1 MKKMNLFT
9 TIAFAAALTSCC
21 GLFAACG
28 DEDTHTHT
36 FSTDWSKDASGHW
49 HVATCDDLKEG
60 DEGYKKDFA
69 AHVWGGDDEC
79 DVCKYVKPAATEIT
93 LNKTELAL
101 SIDKAED
108 TLEATLNGTG
118 TVTWSSSDNTVVQ
131 VGAATG
137 AVEALKPGTATI
149 TATITGTE
157 IKETC
162 AVTVA
167 NAYYIIG
174 GMDSKWNKA
183 GAFGGN
189 FAYFMP
195 TQTEGVYQTNSFE
208 LRRYGNF
215 QVAPVGDTTN
225 DWHTKAFNGDY
236 IKENDAVLSKNR
248 GGNIAVQKHGNYT
261 ITLDLR
267 GEKAV
272 VSGVCDE
279 EIDDGNVKDIYYI
292 IGTANTTSG
301 DKTANDVTA
310 VGNYVFTEN
319 SDGTYSLTV
328 ELARGKE
335 FKVAII
341 GLEYD
346 GSLAEWAVPRNLIGN
361 KNTAT
366 VDTDYKLTWTD
377 SDNICVGLSG
387 EYTFTLNPDGGE
399 HNILSYTFQKTDDT
413 ETTPAVLHY
422 FIKGSMDPGWNSPWD
437 DTRELKAVDG
447 QEGVYE
453 LTISLD
459 AGVSFG
465 FRSSLENE
473 DGTVQGE
480 QAGWFGYGAF
490 TLAGNTESIVQDGS
504 NYKAVSKGTYKFTL
518 NLSDP
523 ENKTLTVTFTA
534 DEGGTTIPEP
544 TPDAPEA

>member
-118 TVTWSSSDNTVVQ
+118 TVTWSSSDDTVVQ
-131 VGAATG
+131 VGATG
-137 AVEALKPGTATI
+137 AVEALRPGTATI

-225 DWHTKAFNGDY
+225 DWYKKAFNGDY

-346 GSLAEWAVPRNLIGN
+346 GSLAEWAVPRDLIGD

-366 VDTDYKLTWTD
+366 VDTKYKLTWTD

-387 EYTFTLNPDGGE
+387 RYTFTLDPDGGTR
-399 HNILSYTFQKTDDT
+399 NSLSYTFEKTDET
-413 ETTPAVLHY
+413 ETAPAVLHY
-422 FIKGSMDPGWNSPWD
+422 YIKGDALTADSGWNVGTVD
-437 DTRELKAVDG
+437 AYELKETAADS
-447 QEGVYE
+447 GVYTITIE
-453 LTISLD
+453 LKGT
-459 AGVSFG
+459 GG
-465 FRSSLENE
+465 FMFWASAEDK
-473 DGTVQGE
+473 DGTVTGV
-480 QAGWFGYGAF
+480 QADYFNG
-490 TLAGNTESIVQDGS
+490 GNTTLTAANDCVTVSGS
-504 NYKAVSKGTYKFTL
+504 NYAPAAAGWYTITL
-518 NLSDP
+518 NPKDR
-523 ENKTLTVTFTA
+523 TLNISYSATNPA
-534 DEGGTTIPEP
+534 E
-544 TPDAPEA
+544 

>member
-118 TVTWSSSDNTVVQ
+118 TVTWSSSDDTVVQ
-131 VGAATG
+131 VGATG
-137 AVEALKPGTATI
+137 AVEALRPGTATI

>member
-118 TVTWSSSDNTVVQ
+118 TVTWSSSDDTVVQ
-131 VGAATG
+131 VGATG
-137 AVEALKPGTATI
+137 AVEALRPGTATI

-157 IKETC
+157 IKKTC

-167 NAYYIIG
+167 DAYYIIG

-279 EIDDGNVKDIYYI
+279 QIDDGNVKDIYYI